1 MQMFRK
7 PVSNIRQGDRVGICV
22 AGLDANTIERGLAAK
37 PRSMKATDFVIAVV
51 KRVSYFQQ
59 EVKSKSKIHISMG
72 H

>member
-51 KRVSYFQQ
+51 KRVSYF
-59 EVKSKSKIHISMG
+59 
-72 H
+72 